1 MKIWRVYFFVA
12 LLVVPVG
19 CKSSSELMLP
29 RGDAVTDDG
38 GVVILSEV
46 AGSSQKPLRLEFYRG
61 SSVAWERSADSFKGG
76 MVVGAGIDVRG
87 GMVAIVVAF
96 WVGEKRV
103 TRLSLYQLSN
113 GEEPWSRVLEGSEW
127 SKSVW
132 GQVFVF
138 DKAVS
143 VVDRGSVF
151 SVPIDGLSVQKYVS
165 PEILVRA
172 SRYREGFIAHTLDG
186 GALLFGGD
194 ASGPER
200 LGVSCIDGQSLIVL
214 RSDGRAVVRNL
225 ASKDEREV
233 QLRGELVANPPRRL
247 LGCRLDGSVLKLLY
261 VAGLAVGVGELD
273 IKSGHWRREA
283 EMYSLGTFSSYAD
296 FDIRKHGIWA
306 VGTKGGFAEPGFSV
320 LSTSGGLEQWIDL
333 RVQGV
338 PRRVVAFGDC
348 AQVVGATKLWAF
360 SSGGDHAEVELPSH
374 RSVVATRDGHTFVV
388 SAGRGRPKIA
398 HLDSCSLE

>member
-29 RGDAVTDDG
+29 RGAAVTDDG

-151 SVPIDGLSVQKYVS
+151 SRPDRRTLGAEVRFSGNSCEGITLQGGLHRPYARWGSS
-165 PEILVRA
+165 A
-172 SRYREGFIAHTLDG
+172 
-186 GALLFGGD
+186 
-194 ASGPER
+194 
-200 LGVSCIDGQSLIVL
+200 
-214 RSDGRAVVRNL
+214 
-225 ASKDEREV
+225 
-233 QLRGELVANPPRRL
+233 LRG
-247 LGCRLDGSVLKLLY
+247 
-261 VAGLAVGVGELD
+261 
-273 IKSGHWRREA
+273 
-283 EMYSLGTFSSYAD
+283 
-296 FDIRKHGIWA
+296 
-306 VGTKGGFAEPGFSV
+306 
-320 LSTSGGLEQWIDL
+320 
-333 RVQGV
+333 
-338 PRRVVAFGDC
+338 
-348 AQVVGATKLWAF
+348 
-360 SSGGDHAEVELPSH
+360 
-374 RSVVATRDGHTFVV
+374 
-388 SAGRGRPKIA
+388 
-398 HLDSCSLE
+398 